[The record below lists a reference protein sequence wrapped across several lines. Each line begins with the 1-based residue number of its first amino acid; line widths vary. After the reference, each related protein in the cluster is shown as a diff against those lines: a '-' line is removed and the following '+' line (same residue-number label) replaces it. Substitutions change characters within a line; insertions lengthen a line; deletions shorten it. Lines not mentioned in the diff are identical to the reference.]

1 MIKQLI
7 NRNKEM
13 KVNNKFIHNG
23 KTITNGNQIV
33 NLFNDFFVNI
43 GPTLANKIP
52 KTDIS
57 PGHYLKNAC
66 VGTLYLEPVEKREL
80 VTILKSLKD
89 SACGSDELS
98 PKIIKM
104 SMNVITDPL
113 LHVCNMSLLGGIFP
127 SELKIAKVVPI
138 FKSGDIMKFTNY
150 RPVSV

>member
-1 MIKQLI
+1 MPL
-7 NRNKEM
+7 
-13 KVNNKFIHNG
+13 
-23 KTITNGNQIV
+23 
-33 NLFNDFFVNI
+33 
-43 GPTLANKIP
+43 
-52 KTDIS
+52 
-57 PGHYLKNAC
+57 
-66 VGTLYLEPVEKREL
+66 LEKCMCKYAVSRAGGQGEL

-127 SELKIAKVVPI
+127 SELKTAKVVPI

-150 RPVSV
+150 RPVSVLPVLSKVLERLVYNRLLKFIDKYKFFIYINLDSVRNTLLLWLYRRL

>member
-7 NRNKEM
+7 NRNKQM

-57 PGHYLKNAC
+57 PGHYLK
-66 VGTLYLEPVEKREL
+66 
-80 VTILKSLKD
+80 
-89 SACGSDELS
+89 
-98 PKIIKM
+98 M
-104 SMNVITDPL
+104 
-113 LHVCNMSLLGGIFP
+113 HV
-127 SELKIAKVVPI
+127 
-138 FKSGDIMKFTNY
+138 
-150 RPVSV
+150 